1 MLQRLLSLH
10 NLIVDQLKIAKAK
23 QKHYAYQLS
32 TPKQFYVGEKVM
44 LNTQNLNLLNQPSK
58 KFRSRYIS
66 PYKILEKISFQDYK
80 LDLPLNMKVHP
91 IFNIGFLK
99 EFNSSPHESE
109 APDDIPLSNDVF
121 NGGDTF
127 MSTPLLVIKS
137 LLTLKLMPKAQLSYL
152 KVKWEGYDFS
162 EDSWDPYIHVK
173 RTDCFNDYIIRNS
186 DKFRLLLL
194 SNEYKKINSSYSSRF
209 PRLLSFIVRS

>member
-1 MLQRLLSLH
+1 
-10 NLIVDQLKIAKAK
+10 
-23 QKHYAYQLS
+23 
-32 TPKQFYVGEKVM
+32 
-44 LNTQNLNLLNQPSK
+44 
-58 KFRSRYIS
+58 
-66 PYKILEKISFQDYK
+66 
-80 LDLPLNMKVHP
+80 
-91 IFNIGFLK
+91 LK

-109 APDDIPLSNDVF
+109 APEYIPSSNDF
-121 NGGDTF
+121 IYGDDAF
-127 MSTPLLVIKS
+127 MFTPLLIIKS

-194 SNEYKKINSSYSSRF
+194 SNEYKKLSSYYFLFFKVS
-209 PRLLSFIVRS
+209 